1 MRSASVLSFCLLLAL
16 RAAASPATHAA
27 SALGAAAAT
36 DDDTAGAGV
45 HHRPEHARSAAAA
58 AAAVAANA
66 PGSAASEKVVP
77 RPVGAGYPHISS
89 VSSFL
94 AAKYEKENLLQ
105 ASLSATDFIMVAAL
119 AVSTSADIVSRQE
132 ARMPF
137 GGFAL
142 PVEQQR
148 YRKGRLYILCGLV
161 EVSWSSKAER
171 KVNPWPEWHML
182 CGKVFRDELNGK
194 KYAIR
199 TVTPPRVPEKLSDAR
214 TRAVV
219 DAAVAGLTQLPR
231 YQQGGSGGGGGG
243 GGAARSAPRLAAV
256 LSVERQTMDQ
266 FSFAKL
272 ALSTIPGDVDLYV
285 RSLATC

>member
-1 MRSASVLSFCLLLAL
+1 MRSASVPSFCLLLAL
-16 RAAASPATHAA
+16 HAAASPAMHAA

-45 HHRPEHARSAAAA
+45 HHRPAHARSAAAA
-58 AAAVAANA
+58 AAAAANA

-214 TRAVV
+214 TQAVV

-231 YQQGGSGGGGGG
+231 YQQGGGPGG

-272 ALSTIPGDVDLYV
+272 ALSTIPGDVDLCV
-285 RSLATC
+285 RSLLATY